1 MDNWIVDNWI
11 VDTHRRAIFER
22 RSNYCLMSRMKW
34 KPLRSV
40 DFGSIQIMN
49 CLLNDDAE
57 EVIGTRSSQ
66 VIYCLLTKF
75 PSDHKMTI
83 HGFGSLVEVNQAI
96 VDWSFDSRFTFK
108 VIKTFSY

>member
-1 MDNWIVDNWI
+1 MCHN
-11 VDTHRRAIFER
+11 
-22 RSNYCLMSRMKW
+22 LLLL
-34 KPLRSV
+34 LRSV
-40 DFGSIQIMN
+40 DFGFIQIMN

-83 HGFGSLVEVNQAI
+83 HGFGSAKDKRTHKIELES
-96 VDWSFDSRFTFK
+96 DK
-108 VIKTFSY
+108 M